1 MTVWNRVDATLWRG
15 RFQETPGLAEGA
27 RVVSL
32 RSSRHHAHAR
42 VSARLYSESAFRSAA
57 SIPANIAE
65 GRSHKSENEFARFL
79 GYAVHSATELEYHLI
94 LARDTKRIAESDF
107 VSLVSQTITVRKMLY
122 GLLKRLSA
130 PDSPPEEKGPTTVG
144 PSQ

>member
-1 MTVWNRVDATLWRG
+1 VADFKKLHVW
-15 RFQETPGLAEGA
+15 QK
-27 RVVSL
+27 
-32 RSSRHHAHAR
+32 AHALSLCVHR
-42 VSARLYSESAFRSAA
+42 VTTRMRGSQHASTRSQLFRSAA

-94 LARDTKRIAESDF
+94 LARDTDRIAESDF

-122 GLLKRLSA
+122 GLLKRLAS
-130 PDSPPEEKGPTTVG
+130 PESPPDENPPTTVR
-144 PSQ
+144 PSQK